1 MAQAW
6 EQEMETAVI
15 ITAKI
20 LVSWSQ
26 AWSFLDE
33 NKQVS
38 LFESTRL
45 TKYSNSV

>member
-1 MAQAW
+1 MAQEW

-26 AWSFLDE
+26 AWAFLDE
-33 NKQVS
+33 NEQVK
-38 LFESTRL
+38 LIWNQQA
-45 TKYSNSV
+45 Y